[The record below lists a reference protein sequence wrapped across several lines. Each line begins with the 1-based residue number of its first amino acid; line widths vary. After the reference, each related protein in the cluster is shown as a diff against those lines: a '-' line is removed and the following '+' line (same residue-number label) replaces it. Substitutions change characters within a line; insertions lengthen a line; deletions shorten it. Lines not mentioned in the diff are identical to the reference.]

1 MDAKPGQV
9 IAHYRI
15 IERLGG
21 GGMGVVFKA
30 EDLKLGRLVALKFL
44 PSELASDS
52 ASLERFRREARTA
65 SALDHP
71 NICTTFEVSEHN
83 GVPFIVMQYL
93 EGMTLKNR
101 IAGRPLPIDLAL
113 EISIQ
118 IADALDAA
126 HAKGIIH
133 RDIKPANLFLTPRGQ
148 IKILDFGL
156 AKQQT
161 VPVSGSS
168 DTSALTRTRD
178 AQLTTSGSA
187 MGTAAFMSPEQAL
200 GRDLDHRTDL
210 FSFGAVL
217 YEMQTG
223 RSPFDGETPAA
234 VFDAILHKSPPEP
247 VRLNPE
253 VPAELE
259 RITYKALEKDREMR
273 YQSAA
278 DLRTDLKR
286 VRRDSEAYKIS
297 QAFPA
302 QESGRQAV
310 VPAPPLPAK
319 KLSWIWKVLI
329 AAGLVAL
336 AIGGVLFLRARRAER
351 LTERDTIVLAD
362 FDNSTGDPVFDDTL
376 KAALGVS
383 LRQSPFLNVLAPD
396 KVSSTLRLMTLPA
409 NATLTAERAR
419 EVCERAGSKAY
430 IAGSIARLGS
440 DYVLGLK
447 AVNCRSGDILGQE
460 QTTAPSKEK
469 VLDALGKAATH
480 LRAELGESLA
490 TVQKYDVPLV
500 QATTPSLE
508 ALKAYSLGVR
518 TSDEKGPA
526 AALPYDLS
534 SIQLDPNFA
543 MGYRAVGL
551 DYSNLAQTGRAAEYL
566 SKAFALRSHASDR
579 EALIIEAD
587 YYFLVT
593 GELPK
598 AAQAFQKVI
607 AIYPRD
613 EAAIN
618 NLGSVYEQLGQFDQS
633 IELEHQAIAINPDA
647 VNAYENL
654 VNDYMALGKFSE
666 ARQAIAAA
674 RARGLD
680 DYVLHLSEYAL
691 AFLAKDA
698 GAMEEQR
705 GWFAAHPEVAA
716 YGLAMMARTESYHG
730 QLRKSRESMAK
741 AIDAAVHGDNQ
752 ENAALWQS
760 SAAIR
765 DAAFGDFS
773 QARSEADAALRLGAG
788 SQAVEVQSALA
799 FARAGDLARSDALRQ
814 DLNRRFPLDTYMQSY
829 WLPLIDAQM
838 ALARKDPAKTIAS
851 LQAVSALEYGGIPF
865 ELNISC
871 LYPTYAR
878 GEAYLALGQG
888 EAAAAEFEKIVQRPG
903 IVWNCWTGALAQL
916 GEARA
921 SASAAKGAQGSSGE
935 MAIAKARAGYAEFFS
950 LWQEADSDLTVLR
963 DAREESGRLK

>member
-9 IAHYRI
+9 IGHYRI

-52 ASLERFRREARTA
+52 GSLERFRREARTA

-71 NICTTFEVSEHN
+71 NICTTFEVGEHN

-93 EGMTLKNR
+93 EGMTLKSR
-101 IAGRPLPIDLAL
+101 IAGRPLPVDLAL
-113 EISIQ
+113 EVAIQ
-118 IADALDAA
+118 TADALDAA
-126 HAKGIIH
+126 HCKGIIH
-133 RDIKPANLFLTPRGQ
+133 RDIKPANLFLTTRGQ

-156 AKQQT
+156 AKQQAA
-161 VPVSGSS
+161 PRSGNSH
-168 DTSALTRTRD
+168 TSALTRTRD

-200 GRDLDHRTDL
+200 GRELDHRTDL

-217 YEMQTG
+217 YEMLTG

-234 VFDAILHKSPPEP
+234 VFDAILHKTPPEP

-253 VPAELE
+253 VPAELD
-259 RITYKALEKDREMR
+259 RIAYKALEKDREMR

-286 VRRDSEAYKIS
+286 VRRDSETYRIS
-297 QAFPA
+297 QVFPA
-302 QESGRQAV
+302 QASASS
-310 VPAPPLPAK
+310 AAATPAK
-319 KLSWIWKVLI
+319 RLPPAWKLLI
-329 AAGLVAL
+329 AAAFVGLVVGSA
-336 AIGGVLFLRARRAER
+336 LFLRSRRAER
-351 LTERDTIVLAD
+351 LTEKDTIVLAD

-396 KVSSTLRLMTLPA
+396 KVSSTLRLMTLAPGA
-409 NATLTAERAR
+409 ALTPERTR

-430 IAGSIARLGS
+430 IAGSLARLGS

-460 QTTAPSKEK
+460 QTTAPSKER
-469 VLDALGKAATH
+469 VLEALGKAATH
-480 LRAELGESLA
+480 LRSELGESLA

-543 MGYRAVGL
+543 MAYRAVGL

-566 SKAFALRSHASDR
+566 TKAFALRSRASDR

-618 NLGSVYEQLGQFDQS
+618 NLGS
-633 IELEHQAIAINPDA
+633 A
-647 VNAYENL
+647 V
-654 VNDYMALGKFSE
+654 
-666 ARQAIAAA
+666 
-674 RARGLD
+674 
-680 DYVLHLSEYAL
+680 
-691 AFLAKDA
+691 
-698 GAMEEQR
+698 
-705 GWFAAHPEVAA
+705 
-716 YGLAMMARTESYHG
+716 
-730 QLRKSRESMAK
+730 
-741 AIDAAVHGDNQ
+741 
-752 ENAALWQS
+752 
-760 SAAIR
+760 
-765 DAAFGDFS
+765 
-773 QARSEADAALRLGAG
+773 
-788 SQAVEVQSALA
+788 
-799 FARAGDLARSDALRQ
+799 
-814 DLNRRFPLDTYMQSY
+814 
-829 WLPLIDAQM
+829 
-838 ALARKDPAKTIAS
+838 
-851 LQAVSALEYGGIPF
+851 
-865 ELNISC
+865 
-871 LYPTYAR
+871 
-878 GEAYLALGQG
+878 
-888 EAAAAEFEKIVQRPG
+888 
-903 IVWNCWTGALAQL
+903 
-916 GEARA
+916 
-921 SASAAKGAQGSSGE
+921 
-935 MAIAKARAGYAEFFS
+935 
-950 LWQEADSDLTVLR
+950 
-963 DAREESGRLK
+963 